1 MVHRARQR
9 AQEVVV
15 RTASAV
21 LVGAAALWMA
31 GHAAAQTV
39 DPGPDHRVERG
50 DTLWDLSG
58 RYWND
63 PTAWPEL
70 WALNP
75 HFRNPHII
83 FPGDAVFLR
92 RERSGVPAISSEGR
106 VVRLPLERLEPA
118 PVAAVSVAGGQAAG
132 APSATPV
139 QAVSGDAQVSIPRGK
154 GLDFIA
160 PRRLDRLGTVDNRHQ
175 VKVGYATGEDLELT
189 LSPGAAVRPGDRL
202 SLVDDTETVSHPLT
216 GEDAGYYVRVLGELE
231 VLAVEGDRAVGW
243 ITETYDVVED
253 GDGVIAYRRPV
264 GSVTPRAAR
273 AGVDGL
279 ILRGAPGQILF
290 SSDDVVFLDRGS
302 AHGLAAGATLEIP
315 VREGKRD
322 AQGLVDLGTPLAHLV
337 VVAVQE
343 STATSLVVDSRAA
356 LEAGD
361 RFAPVRLS
369 P

>member
-1 MVHRARQR
+1 MRR
-9 AQEVVV
+9 
-15 RTASAV
+15 ASAL
-21 LVGAAALWMA
+21 LVGAAVLWMA
-31 GHAAAQTV
+31 GHAAAQDA
-39 DPGPDHRVERG
+39 DPRPDHRVERG

-63 PTAWPEL
+63 PATWPEL

-75 HFRNPHII
+75 QFRNPHVL
-83 FPGDAVFLR
+83 FPGDSVFLR
-92 RERSGVPAISSEGR
+92 RERPDLSASPPEDR

-118 PVAAVSVAGGQAAG
+118 RAAAVSADAGEAAG
-132 APSATPV
+132 RPSGKAAVAAAPM
-139 QAVSGDAQVSIPRGK
+139 GQVSLPRGK

-175 VKVGYATGEDLELT
+175 VKVGYATGEDVEIT
-189 LSPGAAVRPGDRL
+189 LSPGASVRPGDRL
-202 SLVDDTETVSHPLT
+202 TLADDTETVSHPLT
-216 GEDAGYYVRVLGELE
+216 GQDAGYYVRVLGELE

-243 ITETYDVVED
+243 LAETYDMVED
-253 GDGVIAYRRPV
+253 GDGVIAYRRPL
-264 GSVTPRAAR
+264 GRIAPQPAR

-290 SSDDVVFLDRGS
+290 ASDDVVFVDRGS

-361 RFAPVRLS
+361 RFAPGSLS